1 MSTGCRKGS
10 EPGDRT
16 RKGHQQGMTV
26 SVTRDPHGDKPPDAT
41 TRTPRPPDPPGV
53 PTADA
58 ETGRSVPTSG
68 AGRCRPP
75 VACQGMGDWP
85 FFGPDT
91 ERAVS
96 RARRVAQAKAICAS
110 CAALLQCRVFA
121 RRSGQTAGIGGGL
134 SEEERGHAVPARVP
148 PGRRGSPGVPENSP
162 AAACHVR

>member
-1 MSTGCRKGS
+1 VI
-10 EPGDRT
+10 
-16 RKGHQQGMTV
+16 GHEKVQQGMTV
-26 SVTRDPHGDKPPDAT
+26 TVTAAGPVTDPPDTAN
-41 TRTPRPPDPPGV
+41 RIPPPPDPPGFS
-53 PTADA
+53 TAAADA
-58 ETGRSVPTSG
+58 GTPVAVSG
-68 AGRCRPP
+68 AGPCWPP

-110 CAALLQCRVFA
+110 CAALLPCRVFA
-121 RRSGQTAGIGGGL
+121 LRTGQTTGIWGGL